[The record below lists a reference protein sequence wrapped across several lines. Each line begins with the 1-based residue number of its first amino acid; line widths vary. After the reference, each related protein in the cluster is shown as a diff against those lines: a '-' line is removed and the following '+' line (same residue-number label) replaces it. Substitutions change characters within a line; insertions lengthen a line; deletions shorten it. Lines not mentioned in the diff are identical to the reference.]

1 MASDLTQYVDAGA
14 SYLVTGGAGF
24 IGSHLVEHLLEAGAR
39 VRVLDDFST
48 GKRENL
54 APFTKRF
61 GRDDLPGVSAET
73 SQGSPAGEAAFEL
86 LEGDLT
92 DPDICRRAA
101 EGISVVFHQAA
112 LPSVPRSIADPAR
125 SHAVNATGTLNIL
138 LAAKEAGVRRVVY
151 ASSSSAYGDTPTLPK
166 VETQPTSPRSPYA
179 VAKLAGEQYCRS
191 FPGVFGMETVALRY
205 FNVFGP
211 RQDPDSPYA
220 AVIPLFAMAAM
231 AGRSPTI
238 DGNGEQTRD
247 FTYIENV
254 VLANLLAASVP
265 AEKVSGEVFNVGC
278 GDRISINDLW
288 REVKAAIGS
297 EVEAVH
303 GPPRPGDVKDS
314 LASLAHLRERTGF
327 EVRVGLEEG
336 IRRTVAWI
344 RSSATQTGT

>member
-1 MASDLTQYVDAGA
+1 MALGLTQHVDATA

-24 IGSHLVEHLLEAGAR
+24 IGSHLVEQLLEGGAR

-54 APFTKRF
+54 APFATRF
-61 GRDDLPGVSAET
+61 GSSDPDGREPRFDLLV
-73 SQGSPAGEAAFEL
+73 
-86 LEGDLT
+86 GDLT
-92 DPDICRRAA
+92 DPDVCQEAA
-101 EGISVVFHQAA
+101 EGINVVFHQAA

-125 SHAVNATGTLNIL
+125 SHAVNATGTLNVL
-138 LAAKEAGVRRVVY
+138 LAAREAGVRRVVY

-179 VAKLAGEQYCRS
+179 VAKLAGEQYCRA
-191 FPGVFGMETVALRY
+191 FPGVFGVETVALRY

-220 AVIPLFAMAAM
+220 AVIPLFATAAM

-238 DGNGEQTRD
+238 DGDGGQTRD

-254 VLANLLAASVP
+254 MLANLLAASVP
-265 AEKVSGEVFNVGC
+265 AERVSGEVFNVGC

-288 REVKAAIGS
+288 MGVREAIGAQ
-297 EVEAVH
+297 VEAVH
-303 GPPRPGDVKDS
+303 GPPRPADVRDS
-314 LASLAHLRERTGF
+314 LASLAHLQERTGY
-327 EVRVGLEEG
+327 EVRVGLKEG
-336 IRRTVAWI
+336 IEKTVAWI
-344 RSSATQTGT
+344 RTPER